1 MFIDFTWLKMYAMAQ
16 KGFERQQLNCILNIQ
31 INLEQIRTYNEHYEI
46 FGHMVHHYQIEDQD
60 TISLYH

>member
-1 MFIDFTWLKMYAMAQ
+1 MYAMAQ

-60 TISLYH
+60 TISPYH